1 MSTDTPPGTRRRAAR
16 PVFFQRGRFLPVTAF
31 PWPVRRLRL
40 WAGSLLLLLA
50 PLRLQGVILFGT
62 DDPARN
68 TTAPTGA
75 LEGSGWQWE
84 GRMGFFLGTAIGPR
98 QFITASH
105 LQVSGA
111 SIIEYR
117 GLTYHAV
124 GKTNLAGTDLDVL
137 TIAGRFPD
145 YAPLCSS
152 RREVGR
158 PVVLVGRGGRRGSEN
173 GTRGWFIGDYDAAQR
188 WGTNLVDSI
197 IPASMSSGGELLAMG
212 FNANAGADEGIFS
225 AGDSGGGTFVL
236 DRDNRWKLA
245 GVNFGVDG
253 PFTDNTNN
261 SPVFGAL
268 FDIRGLY
275 VGFPGQQQFIP
286 NSPAPIAARSIV
298 TRISSHIDW
307 LSARIA
313 EPAPAEAVFLE
324 SAATPSGPFTE
335 EPQYAVDPSAREIR
349 APRTNAVR
357 FFRVR
362 GASVLALE
370 RFEGELGVFTFR

>member
-1 MSTDTPPGTRRRAAR
+1 MTIVCGDSHTSTHGAFGALAFGIGTSEVEHVLATQTLPQVR
-16 PVFFQRGRFLPVTAF
+16 PRSLAITVEGDLPAGVTAKDI
-31 PWPVRRLRL
+31 VLTVI
-40 WAGSLLLLLA
+40 AKIGTGG
-50 PLRLQGVILFGT
+50 GVG
-62 DDPARN
+62 
-68 TTAPTGA
+68 
-75 LEGSGWQWE
+75 
-84 GRMGFFLGTAIGPR
+84 
-98 QFITASH
+98 
-105 LQVSGA
+105 
-111 SIIEYR
+111 SIIEFR
-117 GLTYHAV
+117 GLTYQAV

-145 YAPLCSS
+145 YAPLCTS

-158 PVVLVGRGGRRGSEN
+158 PVVLVGRGGRRGPEN
-173 GTRGWFIGDYDAAQR
+173 GTHGWFIGDYDAAQR
-188 WGTNLVDSI
+188 WGTNLVDSV
-197 IPASMSSGGELLAMG
+197 IPASQSSGGELLAMG
-212 FNANAGADEGIFS
+212 FNATAGADEGIFS
-225 AGDSGGGTFVL
+225 AGDSGGGTFLL
-236 DRDNRWKLA
+236 DRDNLWKLA

-286 NSPAPIAARSIV
+286 NSPSPVAARSIV

-313 EPAPAEAVFLE
+313 EPAPADAVLLE

-335 EPQYAVDPSAREIR
+335 EPQYAVDPFAREIR

-357 FFRVR
+357 FFRAR
-362 GASVLALE
+362 GASVLTLQ

>member
-1 MSTDTPPGTRRRAAR
+1 MSTDTPPEIGWRAAR
-16 PVFFQRGRFLPVTAF
+16 PKSSQRGRFLPVTDI
-31 PWPVRRLRL
+31 PRPVRQLPL
-40 WAGSLLLLLA
+40 WAGCLLLLLA
-50 PLRLQGVILFGT
+50 PLRLRAVILFGT
-62 DDPARN
+62 DDPAHN

-75 LEGSGWQWE
+75 LSGSGWQWE

-111 SIIEYR
+111 SIIEFR
-117 GLTYHAV
+117 GLTYQAV

-145 YAPLCSS
+145 YAPLCTS

-158 PVVLVGRGGRRGSEN
+158 PVVLVGRGGRRGPEN
-173 GTRGWFIGDYDAAQR
+173 GTHGWFIGDYDAAQR
-188 WGTNLVDSI
+188 WGTNLVDSV
-197 IPASMSSGGELLAMG
+197 IPASQSSGGELLAMG
-212 FNANAGADEGIFS
+212 FNATAGADEGIFS
-225 AGDSGGGTFVL
+225 AGDSGGGTFLL
-236 DRDNRWKLA
+236 DRDNLWKLA

-286 NSPAPIAARSIV
+286 NSPSPVAARSIV
-298 TRISSHIDW
+298 SRISSHIDW

-313 EPAPAEAVFLE
+313 EPAPADAVLLE

-335 EPQYAVDPSAREIR
+335 EPQYAVDPFAREIR

-357 FFRVR
+357 FFRAR
-362 GASVLALE
+362 GASVLTLQ